1 MKRDMD
7 LVRSILLACESDPSG
22 YPPDLPTIEG
32 FTPEQVAF
40 HVYLM
45 GDAGLLRV
53 YDTTTIGSPSPSA
66 VILSVTWKGFD
77 FLAASK
83 SSVVWDG
90 TKAALSKIGGAGLD
104 IWIDVLKFYAKQ
116 KLKDVGVDLGA

>member
-1 MKRDMD
+1 MD

-22 YPPDLPTIEG
+22 YPPDVPTVSG
-32 FTPEQVAF
+32 YTPEQVAF

-66 VILSVTWKGFD
+66 AILSVTWKGFD
-77 FLAASK
+77 FLEASK

-90 TKAALSKIGGAGLD
+90 TKAAMSKIGGAGLD

-116 KLKDVGVDLGA
+116 KLKDVGIDLGT